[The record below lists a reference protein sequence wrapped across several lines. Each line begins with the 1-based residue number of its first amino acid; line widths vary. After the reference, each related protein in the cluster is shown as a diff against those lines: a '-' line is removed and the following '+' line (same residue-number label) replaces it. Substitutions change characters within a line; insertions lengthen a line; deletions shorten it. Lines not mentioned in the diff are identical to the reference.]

1 MHHAIN
7 LGTRPKISNVFSI
20 SPSEGS
26 TTCWSLLII
35 AFIFSASPASVG
47 RASVFGAESPGEDSP
62 IYLLRPGSR
71 PLLGPTL
78 DFPRLFTRGKGRP
91 CFYFNSFF
99 DARVEWFDKTTRCR
113 DCLSRY
119 YKPTSWG
126 NGFKLDQNKSIGH
139 GYIFLLFFCQVFS
152 GINLSLK

>member
-1 MHHAIN
+1 MLI
-7 LGTRPKISNVFSI
+7 P
-20 SPSEGS
+20 
-26 TTCWSLLII
+26 LII

-91 CFYFNSFF
+91 CFYFISFF

-139 GYIFLLFFCQVFS
+139 GYIFFILFLPSFSWYKSIFKIVVIKQKVNEFIFLDILAQEVF
-152 GINLSLK
+152 